1 MWGNRPSRPSREERL
16 AASAARLMASA
27 TPRESVMSS
36 AREPATP
43 RKKDDLVRS
52 EPYRRL
58 VASMPCVNCGLQ
70 GYSQH
75 AHENT
80 GKAKGMKVCDL
91 RAMPLCCTRVGVLG
105 CHAEFDQYKLF
116 STKQEHVDKGREWVE
131 QTQREVY
138 ERGLWPKN
146 IKVPEYLIKP
156 DERY

>member
-1 MWGNRPSRPSREERL
+1 MWGKRPPRPDREARL
-16 AASAARLMASA
+16 AASAARLMVSA

-43 RKKDDLVRS
+43 RQKEELVRS

-75 AHENT
+75 AHENN
-80 GKAKGMKVCDL
+80 GKGKGMKVCDL
-91 RAMPLCCTRVGVLG
+91 RAMPLCCTRPGVLG
-105 CHAEFDQYKLF
+105 CHAAFDQYKLF
-116 STKQEHVDKGREWVE
+116 NTKQEHVDKGREWAE
-131 QTQREVY
+131 HTQREIY
-138 ERGLWPKN
+138 ECGLWPKN
-146 IKVPEYLIKP
+146 IKVPEYLKKP